1 MTLPDAPGDAP
12 DDAAHWYCLRAR
24 PRQEAVAARAL
35 RRLDPPV
42 GEVFCP
48 RVRFPRP
55 RRARAGYGG
64 DAGWAWATEAMFPG
78 YLFARFDVARR
89 GREVHHARGV
99 AGVVGFGHRPQ
110 PVPAAVLAA
119 LRAGVADLGEGTGDA
134 AGEEADPA
142 LATVT
147 VAPAPAPGQEVVLVD
162 GALGG
167 LRAVVTHYLP
177 ARQRVRVL
185 LEFLGREMETELPS
199 HRVLAPF
206 AHPLRR

>member
-1 MTLPDAPGDAP
+1 MTTLPDAPADEAR
-12 DDAAHWYCLRAR
+12 WYCLRAR
-24 PRQEAVAARAL
+24 PRQEAVAARTL

-55 RRARAGYGG
+55 RRARAGYGR

-110 PVPAAVLAA
+110 PVPVAVMAA
-119 LRAGVADLGEGTGDA
+119 LRAGVADLGDEGGDA
-134 AGEEADPA
+134 AGGEDPA
-142 LATVT
+142 LATIT
-147 VAPAPAPGQEVVLVD
+147 VAPAPEPGREVVLVD

-206 AHPLRR
+206 AHPLRRKDE